1 MSCTVLSDL
10 HTLTQL
16 ILLGTVLP
24 NMLYYPNAIIA
35 LSLQVKKLMLKGYL
49 QKMTKLS
56 DRAEV
61 FTGAW
66 LLS

>member
-1 MSCTVLSDL
+1 MSGTVLSDL

-35 LSLQVKKLMLKGYL
+35 LSLQVKKLMLKGYW